1 MAIEIEPPQPI
12 PMKPAMRCFCLAA
25 SVNDGQAET
34 WQLEKQLCQATNQE
48 Y

>member
-12 PMKPAMRCFCLAA
+12 PMKPAMPCFFLAA

-34 WQLEKQLCQATNQE
+34 WRLEKQICQATNQK